1 MSHWVRPTTADIGIR
16 AFARNGAELFREV
29 TLGMQSI
36 LIAEGFDVN
45 KLSRKSARWEVHANV
60 SDDLLLVKWLDEV
73 LYKAEVHNQ
82 FLIDL
87 QPMLRTGRFEAQVS
101 FVEKDE
107 IETEIEIKAVTT
119 HELSF
124 IEVKKGEEI
133 SSPWEQIPIFS
144 GPGWLADVVFD
155 I

>member
-1 MSHWVRPTTADIGIR
+1 MSYWVRPTTADIGIR
-16 AFARNGAELFREV
+16 AFARNNAELFREV

-36 LIAEGFDVN
+36 LIAEDFN
-45 KLSRKSARWEVHANV
+45 TSKLTRKSARWEVRAKV
-60 SDDLLLVKWLDEV
+60 SNDLLLVKWLDEV
-73 LYKAEVHNQ
+73 LYRAEVHSQ

-87 QPMLRTGRFEAQVS
+87 QPMLREGMFEAQVS

-107 IETEIEIKAVTT
+107 IETEIEIKAVTS

-124 IEVKKGEEI
+124 IEVKAGEDI
-133 SSPWEQIPIFS
+133 SSPWEQIPTFS

>member
-16 AFARNGAELFREV
+16 AFARNEAELFREV

-36 LIAEGFDVN
+36 LIADGFDTN

-124 IEVKKGEEI
+124 IEVKMGEEI
-133 SSPWEQIPIFS
+133 SSPWEQIPTFS